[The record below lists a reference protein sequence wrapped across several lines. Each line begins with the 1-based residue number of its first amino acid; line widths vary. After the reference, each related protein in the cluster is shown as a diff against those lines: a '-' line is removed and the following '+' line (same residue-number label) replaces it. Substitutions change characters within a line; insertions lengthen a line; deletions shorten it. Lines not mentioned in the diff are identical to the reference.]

1 MSFTGGY
8 TFKNFEGRAEPALN
22 DFPVPAS
29 VFLPFEQHRAHPF
42 SSLVKEGDRV
52 RAGEKIL
59 ESDDLV
65 CSIPSPVNGTV
76 SAVDNSGITVASD
89 GTVGFVKV
97 AGQSKTPWEIDCT
110 SLFELLCSTGA
121 LLLLDSSFVSTEACG
136 TVNHI
141 IIDALHNSPLNQAWT
156 PDVTDRDN
164 LFADGVKTV
173 KALFPN
179 AAIVLA
185 ANKRTG
191 SRFRQRGIQE
201 IADIRILSD
210 KYPQEN
216 PEILSRDS
224 AGRPLVAPDGTV
236 NRSILVIP
244 YQNIVR
250 IAEVLV
256 AGRPLIDR
264 IVLVAGPGVSKPGW
278 YRIRNGTPFG
288 ELASQLLKSYGGERW
303 RMVRG
308 GLMTGES
315 PAGSEA
321 SVSLFDSEIS
331 VLREGDF
338 RELWRFMRPGFSYDS
353 YPNIMASDYLPIIP
367 KALDSNLHGG
377 VRPCVQCN
385 YCDEVCPVDLYPHL
399 IMKIVES
406 REGIEETFRLRPYDC
421 VGCGLCDYVCP
432 SKISLVASVQ
442 KAKDD
447 YIHSRRSDDGN
458 N

>member
-1 MSFTGGY
+1 MTFKGGY
-8 TFKNFEGRAEPALN
+8 TFKNFEGRAEPVLKEL
-22 DFPVPAS
+22 PVPAS
-29 VFLPFEQHRAHPF
+29 VFLPFEHQGRPF
-42 SSLVKEGDRV
+42 SSLVNEGDRV

-59 ESDDLV
+59 ESGDPV
-65 CSIPSPVNGTV
+65 CSIPSPVSGTV
-76 SAVDNSGITVASD
+76 SMVDGGGITVTSD
-89 GTVGFVKV
+89 GTVGFTGV
-97 AGQSKTPWEIDCT
+97 AGQTKTPWEIDRT
-110 SLFELLCSTGA
+110 GLFDLLCTTGA
-121 LLLLDSSFVSTEACG
+121 LLLLDSSCVSADACG
-136 TVNHI
+136 AVNHI
-141 IIDALHNSPLNQAWT
+141 IIDALHNSPLNQAWS
-156 PDVTDRDN
+156 PDTTDPDN

-173 KALFPN
+173 KALFSN
-179 AAIVLA
+179 ASIVLA
-185 ANKRTG
+185 ANKRTSG
-191 SRFRQRGIQE
+191 HFRKQGIQE
-201 IADIRILSD
+201 FADVRILSD

-216 PEILSRDS
+216 PGILSRDI
-224 AGRPLVAPDGTV
+224 AGKRLIAPDGTV
-236 NRSILVIP
+236 DRSILVVP

-250 IAEVLV
+250 LAEVLV
-256 AGRPLIDR
+256 SGRPLIDR
-264 IVLVAGPGVSKPGW
+264 IVMVAGPGVSKPGW

-288 ELASQLLKSYGGERW
+288 ELESRLLNSYGDERW
-303 RMVRG
+303 RMVKG
-308 GLMTGES
+308 DLMTGES
-315 PAGSEA
+315 TPDGDV
-321 SVSLFDSEIS
+321 SVSLYDKDIS
-331 VLREGDF
+331 VIREGDI

-353 YPNIMASDYLPIIP
+353 YPNIMASELTPFVA